1 MCSTGPTYSSSCSDP
16 YYYNQGH
23 YDQDCSQPCQT
34 TCGSTCGTSCGNTCG
49 TYQNNCDNTYVNDC
63 GRTCGY
69 VCGCG
74 EVAIDSGK
82 LPTCND
88 EAPKLDV
95 EKLMTPEFKEKVERL
110 KQQSNADNA
119 KLDIIVQ
126 DDTPAENL
134 LSV

>member
-1 MCSTGPTYSSSCSDP
+1 MICTSGTAYTTYSDP
-16 YYYNQGH
+16 YYYDQGC
-23 YDQDCSQPCQT
+23 YYPY
-34 TCGSTCGTSCGNTCG
+34 GSTCGTAPVTTTCTTPTTTTCG
-49 TYQNNCDNTYVNDC
+49 GTYVNDC

-74 EVAIDSGK
+74 EVAIDSNK
-82 LPTCND
+82 PPTCNE

-95 EKLMTPEFKEKVERL
+95 EKLMTPEFKEKVEKLRL
-110 KQQSNADNA
+110 QSASENA

-134 LSV
+134 LSM